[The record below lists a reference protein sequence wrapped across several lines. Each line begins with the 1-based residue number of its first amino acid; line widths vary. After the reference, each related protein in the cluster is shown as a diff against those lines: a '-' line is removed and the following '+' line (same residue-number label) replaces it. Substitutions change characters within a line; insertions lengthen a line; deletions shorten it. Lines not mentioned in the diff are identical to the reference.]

1 MSAVTLAARML
12 GSNGFVDS
20 RLSAPP
26 VLASF
31 LTAPAVT
38 LGGRSHVRRFTRT
51 NPEVERTL
59 PEYGTF
65 YCFDPLSVEA
75 PKIYINTAGTT
86 PYHQTSS
93 SIERV

>member
-1 MSAVTLAARML
+1 MSTVMLAARML

-38 LGGRSHVRRFTRT
+38 LGGRSHARRFTLT
-51 NPEVERTL
+51 NPEAEWTL
-59 PEYGTF
+59 SEHGTF
-65 YCFDPLSVEA
+65 CCFDPLSVEA
-75 PKIYINTAGTT
+75 PKIYINMAGTT
-86 PYHQTSS
+86 PHHQTSS
-93 SIERV
+93 SIEG